1 MLNNLMET
9 NMNSAN
15 VNTLRDSASDALDQ
29 AQRAAGPAI
38 KEGKRQAGAL
48 LDQSGELID
57 TVSTRAS
64 EIAVDLGKGMIAF
77 TKKNPFTALLLAV
90 GAGAL
95 MVSAAKSMRPRR

>member
-1 MLNNLMET
+1 MET